1 MEVRLSVAALQP
13 ASLTG
18 RWLITRLLGAKL
30 RGCKRLNERVSHI
43 KCQHHG
49 VFALKHWDYLWRAV
63 YALAAAIQIQIQVT
77 WAARRLFCSTEPG
90 RLGQKASGPFYS
102 RVRYYAG
109 QAAVSPGQMIG
120 VRSRKRSL
128 VIDDKDLLN
137 GRKAIEK

>member
-18 RWLITRLLGAKL
+18 RRLITRLLGAKL
-30 RGCKRLNERVSHI
+30 RRGRRLDERIPPI

-77 WAARRLFCSTEPG
+77 WVARRLFCSAEPG
-90 RLGQKASGPFYS
+90 RLGQKASGQLYA

-109 QAAVSPGQMIG
+109 QGSCIARP
-120 VRSRKRSL
+120 
-128 VIDDKDLLN
+128 DDRRTITEAKSCDRRQ
-137 GRKAIEK
+137 GFAQWPQGD